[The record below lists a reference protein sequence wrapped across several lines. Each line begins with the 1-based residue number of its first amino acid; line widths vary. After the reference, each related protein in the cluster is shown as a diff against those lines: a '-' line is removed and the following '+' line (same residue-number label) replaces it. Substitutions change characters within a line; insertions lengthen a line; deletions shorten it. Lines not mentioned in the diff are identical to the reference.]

1 MVDVYA
7 DADADT
13 EDDADDEQV
22 GDYVHGDIQSGIRIR
37 VERGCGHA
45 EDVAHGRGIDLW
57 GLGFGSCVDFR
68 RRRRIG
74 VCFIVLGHCFAKSA
88 SAIVLLVSILK

>member
-22 GDYVHGDIQSGIRIR
+22 ADYVHGDIQSGIRIR

-45 EDVAHGRGIDLW
+45 EDVAHGRGIDL
-57 GLGFGSCVDFR
+57 GCVWISED
-68 RRRRIG
+68 G
-74 VCFIVLGHCFAKSA
+74 GESECVL
-88 SAIVLLVSILK
+88 